1 MKPAPLARRRFRTT
15 HPSWLLVQPLAGDV
29 TFFAKSKQNF
39 TKTKSMKR
47 CIHSQT
53 WLWLVMKHSL
63 YQILI
68 IAFLGNIVSASPVD
82 AQNVLDK
89 SVTVNLQKVNIRK
102 FLRTIEKSTGIE
114 FVYSSKAIDADR
126 IISVNENGQ
135 KLSNVLESVFTP
147 LNISY
152 KLVDG
157 VILLQ
162 KRTPDQSS
170 VNLLRSI
177 PITRPE
183 AATRTITGKVTDEKG
198 DGLPGVSIVVK
209 NSQLGTS
216 TSVDGTY
223 EINVPDGPQTVVFSF
238 LGYLPQEKV
247 IGSETVVNISLQI
260 DTKSLEEVVVV
271 GYGTQRRADVT
282 AAISSVPMN
291 EVKDMPVSNVA
302 TALQGKIP
310 GVVIQQNNGTPG
322 STPAIKVRG
331 FGSISAGNT
340 PLIVADG
347 NIVSASIF
355 STLNPNDIESIDVLK
370 DASSTA
376 IYGSKGS
383 NGVVLITTKRGKSGK
398 PSVNLDVFTGFQ
410 QISKKIDLINSQQ
423 FAEFGK
429 DASNNAYLDNI
440 KGANIADPNS
450 ARPTDYLRYRY
461 PRGEV
466 FDWLDFD
473 DPSKVAALP
482 YTDYQDKIFRTAKMS
497 SYQLSASGGTD
508 KARYSVSGGYLKQDG
523 IIRRSALDRYTLRAN
538 MEVNVLPT
546 LKIGLNINPSYKI
559 QQEVK
564 DAGHWADNAVV
575 NSALSVMPMIPIYAA
590 DGSYKSQTAFAAPYN
605 YPGITNPVANIT
617 EYNSQY
623 LTANLLGNTYAELNF
638 LKDFTYR
645 VSGNVNFTGNRRNA
659 YRTSKM
665 PLNQILPPSVSTG
678 TAYSD
683 QSLSWLFNQTLN
695 YSKSLNN
702 IHNFDVLI
710 GMESTKF
717 QFQDS
722 QGTGSSYPNDV
733 VETLNGSASG
743 TTTTAVSSK
752 VENAS
757 ASYFARANYNYKGK
771 YLVNI
776 SVRRDGSSIFGTDN
790 RWGTFPAGSLGWRIS
805 EEAFVKSIAAV
816 SEAKLRVSYGLA
828 GNNAFTNNYPYV
840 ATLRADNYSF
850 NNNLVNGLAPSS
862 LANPRLGWERSQQ
875 FDAGIDLGLFSNR
888 IFLIVDYYQRTTK
901 DLLLSVNV
909 PTVTGFGTAVKNI
922 GKMKNKGWEFALSTR
937 NLTRSLIWNTS
948 LNLSFNRNK
957 VIALGP
963 TGDPIRSGTGVGET
977 NITQIGSPIG
987 SFYGYKQIG
996 VFKDQA
1002 DLDSNPHDPTSK
1014 PGDVKYADINGDK
1027 KIDANDRTVIGNNQ
1041 PDFIYGMTNS
1051 FSYKSFDLSIAIQG
1065 SQGGEILNLSRRFFE
1080 NLEGNANQL
1089 TTVLSRWRSPENP
1102 GDGVTPRANA
1112 RTTGNNNAVSTRWVE
1127 DGSYLRI
1134 QNVSLGYQLPVSLTS
1149 KAKLQQVRIY
1159 ASAQNLF
1166 TFTKYL
1172 NFNPEVSNYEG
1183 PLTGGVDYG
1192 VYPLAKTFT
1201 LGINIGL

>member
-1 MKPAPLARRRFRTT
+1 MQKSISIKWFLIKAMRLTMIQFV
-15 HPSWLLVQPLAGDV
+15 LLGLLCSAALAGKTNAQELLSKEISLSSESIEVKSILAQIEQQAGVRFVYSTNTIQARQKVSLSV
-29 TFFAKSKQNF
+29 TKSKL
-39 TKTKSMKR
+39 S
-47 CIHSQT
+47 
-53 WLWLVMKHSL
+53 
-63 YQILI
+63 
-68 IAFLGNIVSASPVD
+68 D
-82 AQNVLDK
+82 VLDK
-89 SVTVNLQKVNIRK
+89 LLVP
-102 FLRTIEKSTGIE
+102 
-114 FVYSSKAIDADR
+114 
-126 IISVNENGQ
+126 
-135 KLSNVLESVFTP
+135 LS
-147 LNISY
+147 ISY
-152 KLVDG
+152 ELEG
-157 VILLQ
+157 TRILLH
-162 KRTPDQSS
+162 RRPVET
-170 VNLLRSI
+170 VA
-177 PITRPE
+177 PE
-183 AATRTITGKVTDEKG
+183 AAVEKTISGKVTDEKG
-198 DGLPGVSIVVK
+198 EALPGVSIILK
-209 NSQLGTS
+209 GTQQGTS
-216 TSVDGTY
+216 TDADGRYQITA
-223 EINVPDGPQTVVFSF
+223 PDGDPVLIFSF
-238 LGYLPQEKV
+238 VGYLSQEKT
-247 IGSETVVNISLQI
+247 IGSASVLDVQLAT
-260 DTKSLEEVVVV
+260 DTKSLQEVVVV
-271 GYGTQRRADVT
+271 GYGTQKRANVT
-282 AAISSVPMN
+282 AAISSVPMG
-291 EVKDMPVSNVA
+291 EIKDMAVSNVA

-331 FGSISAGNT
+331 FGSISAGNA
-340 PLIVADG
+340 PLIVIDG
-347 NIVSASIF
+347 NIVNANIF
-355 STLNPNDIESIDVLK
+355 SNLNPNDIESMDVLK

-383 NGVVLITTKRGKSGK
+383 NGVILITTKKGKSGK

-410 QISKKIDLINSQQ
+410 QVSKKIDLINSQQ
-423 FAEFGK
+423 FADFGK

-440 KGANIADPNS
+440 KGASISDPNS

-473 DPSKVAALP
+473 NPAKVAALP
-482 YTDYQDKIFRTAKMS
+482 YTDYQDEIFRTAKMS
-497 SYQLSASGGTD
+497 SYQLSASGGSE
-508 KARYSVSGGYLKQDG
+508 KARYSISGGYLQQDG
-523 IIRRSALDRYTLRAN
+523 IIKRSSLDRYTLRAN
-538 MEVNVLPT
+538 VEVDVLPS
-546 LKIGLNINPSYKI
+546 LKVGLNLNPTYKI

-590 DGSYKSQTAFAAPYN
+590 DGSYTSQTAFAAPYN

-623 LTANLLGNTYAELNF
+623 LSTNLLANAYAQLNLF
-638 LKDFTYR
+638 KDLTYR
-645 VSGNVNFTGNRRNA
+645 VTGNINFGGNRRNS

-678 TAYSD
+678 LAYSD
-683 QSLSWLFNQTLN
+683 QGLSWLFNQTLN
-695 YSKSLNN
+695 YSKSFKD

-717 QFQDS
+717 QYQDS

-743 TTTTAVSSK
+743 TTTTSVSSK

-771 YLVNI
+771 YLLNV
-776 SVRRDGSSIFGTDN
+776 SVRRDGSSIFGSDN
-790 RWGTFPAGSLGWRIS
+790 RWGTFPAGSVGWRIS
-805 EEAFVKSIAAV
+805 EESFMKALRPV

-828 GNNAFTNNYPYV
+828 GNNAFSSNYPYV
-840 ATLRADNYSF
+840 ATLRSDNYSF

-862 LANPRLGWERSQQ
+862 LANPLLGWERSQQ
-875 FDAGIDLGLFSNR
+875 LDAGIDLGFFNNR
-888 IFLIVDYYQRTTK
+888 MLLIVDYYQRTTK

-909 PTVTGFGTAVKNI
+909 PTLTGFSSAVKNI
-922 GKMKNKGWEFALSTR
+922 GQMQNKGWEFGLNTR
-937 NLTRSLIWNTS
+937 NLTKALIWNTS
-948 LNLSFNRNK
+948 LNISFNRNK

-963 TGDPIRSGTGVGET
+963 TGDPIRSASGVGET

-987 SFYGYKQIG
+987 SFYGYRQLG

-1002 DLDSNPHDPTSK
+1002 DLDSYPHDPTSR
-1014 PGDVKYADINGDK
+1014 PGDVKYEDVNKDG
-1027 KIDANDRTVIGNNQ
+1027 KIDANDRTIIGNNQ
-1041 PDFIYGMTNS
+1041 PDFIYGMTNTL
-1051 FSYKSFDLSIAIQG
+1051 SYKGFDLNISVQG

-1089 TTVLSRWRSPENP
+1089 STVLTRWRSAADP

-1112 RTTGNNNAVSTRWVE
+1112 RTTGNNNAISTRWVE

-1134 QNVSLGYQLPVSLTS
+1134 QNVSLGYQLPSSVIS
-1149 KAKLQQVRIY
+1149 KLKLQQVRVY

-1183 PLTGGVDYG
+1183 ATVATTGTPLPGPLASGVDYG
-1192 VYPLAKTFT
+1192 SYPLARTFT
-1201 LGINIGL
+1201 IGINIGL

>member
-1 MKPAPLARRRFRTT
+1 MQKSVSIKWFLIKAMRLTIMQFMLSVLFCSIT
-15 HPSWLLVQPLAGDV
+15 LAGRTSAQELLSKEISLSIESSEV
-29 TFFAKSKQNF
+29 KS
-39 TKTKSMKR
+39 
-47 CIHSQT
+47 
-53 WLWLVMKHSL
+53 
-63 YQILI
+63 IL
-68 IAFLGNIVSASPVD
+68 S
-82 AQNVLDK
+82 
-89 SVTVNLQKVNIRK
+89 R
-102 FLRTIEKSTGIE
+102 IEKQADVR
-114 FVYSSKAIDADR
+114 FVYSTNTIQARKK
-126 IISVNENGQ
+126 ISFSVTRS
-135 KLSNVLESVFTP
+135 KLSEVLDRLLIP

-152 KLVDG
+152 EIEG
-157 VILLQ
+157 TRILLH
-162 KRTPDQSS
+162 PS
-170 VNLLRSI
+170 VNA
-177 PITRPE
+177 P
-183 AATRTITGKVTDEKG
+183 AAGSSKNEKTISGKVTDEKG
-198 DGLPGVSIVVK
+198 DGLPGVSIVLK
-209 NSQLGTS
+209 GSQQGTS
-216 TSVDGTY
+216 TDAEGNYQLTL
-223 EINVPDGPQTVVFSF
+223 PDGPSVLIFSF
-238 LGYLPQEKV
+238 VGYVSIEKT
-247 IGSETVVNISLQI
+247 ITNESKIDITLAT
-260 DTKSLEEVVVV
+260 DTKSLQEIVVV
-271 GYGTQRRADVT
+271 GYGTQKRANVT
-282 AAISSVPMN
+282 AAISSVPMS
-291 EVKDMPVSNVA
+291 EIKDMPVSNVA

-331 FGSISAGNT
+331 FGSISAGNS
-340 PLIVADG
+340 PLIVVDG
-347 NIVSASIF
+347 NIVGPSIF
-355 STLNPNDIESIDVLK
+355 SNLNTNDIESMDVLK

-383 NGVVLITTKRGKSGK
+383 NGVILITTKKGKSGK

-410 QISKKIDLINSQQ
+410 QVSKKIDLINSQQ

-440 KGANIADPNS
+440 KGANITDPNS
-450 ARPTDYLRYRY
+450 TRPTDYLRYRY

-466 FDWLDFD
+466 FDWLNFD
-473 DPSKVAALP
+473 DPAKVAALP
-482 YTDYQDKIFRTAKMS
+482 YTDYQKEIFRTAKMS
-497 SYQLSASGGTD
+497 NYQLSASGGSD
-508 KARYSVSGGYLKQDG
+508 KARYSISGGYLKQDG
-523 IIRRSALDRYTLRAN
+523 IIRRSSLDRYTLRAN
-538 MEVNVLPT
+538 VEVDVLPK
-546 LKIGLNINPSYKI
+546 LKIGINLNPTYKI

-564 DAGHWADNAVV
+564 DAGHWGDNAVI
-575 NSALSVMPMIPIYAA
+575 NSALSVMPMIPIFAA
-590 DGSYKSQTAFAAPYN
+590 DGSYTSQSAFAAPYN

-623 LTANLLGNTYAELNF
+623 LSTNLLANTYAQLSLFN
-638 LKDFTYR
+638 DFTYR
-645 VSGNVNFTGNRRNA
+645 VTGNVNFGGNRRNA

-695 YSKSLNN
+695 YSKSLRDV
-702 IHNFDVLI
+702 HNFDVLI

-717 QFQDS
+717 QYQDS

-743 TTTTAVSSK
+743 TTTTSVSSK

-771 YLVNI
+771 YLVNV
-776 SVRRDGSSIFGTDN
+776 SVRRDGSSIFGPDN

-805 EEAFVKSIAAV
+805 EEPFMKTIRSI
-816 SEAKLRVSYGLA
+816 SEAKLRVSYGLS

-840 ATLRADNYSF
+840 ATLRSDNYSF
-850 NNNLVNGLAPSS
+850 SNSLVNGLAPSS
-862 LANPRLGWERSQQ
+862 LANSQLGWERSQQ
-875 FDAGIDLGLFSNR
+875 LDAGIDLGFFNNR
-888 IFLIVDYYQRTTK
+888 ILLVVDYYKRTTK

-922 GKMKNKGWEFALSTR
+922 GRMENKGWEFGVTSR
-937 NLTRSLIWNTS
+937 NLTKAVVWNTS

-957 VIALGP
+957 VVALGP
-963 TGDPIRSGTGVGET
+963 TGDPIRSASGVGET

-987 SFYGYKQIG
+987 SFYGYKQLG
-996 VFKDQA
+996 VFKDQT
-1002 DLDSNPHDPTSK
+1002 DLDAFPHDPTSK
-1014 PGDVKYADINGDK
+1014 PGDVKYEDINKDG
-1027 KIDANDRTVIGNNQ
+1027 KIDANDRTIIGNNQ
-1041 PDFIYGMTNS
+1041 PDFIYGITNTI
-1051 FSYKSFDLSIAIQG
+1051 SYKGFDLNIAIQG
-1065 SQGGEILNLSRRFFE
+1065 TQGGEILNLSRRFFE

-1089 TTVLSRWRSPENP
+1089 STVLNRWRSASDP

-1112 RTTGNNNAVSTRWVE
+1112 RTTGNNNAISTRWVE

-1134 QNVSLGYQLPVSLTS
+1134 QNVSLGYQLPTSLIS

-1201 LGINIGL
+1201 IGVNIGL

>member
-1 MKPAPLARRRFRTT
+1 MKIYKPALGKNMG
-15 HPSWLLVQPLAGDV
+15 SLLCLQSLLMLLVANLSWASIGIAQEALNQHVTISIENENIEAIVSKLERSVKVRFLYSREIVQSKRKVSFTAQDQPLSAVLDGILRPLNLTYEVSGDKIV
-29 TFFAKSKQNF
+29 LKRQPAAKEAETKQ
-39 TKTKSMKR
+39 
-47 CIHSQT
+47 Q
-53 WLWLVMKHSL
+53 
-63 YQILI
+63 
-68 IAFLGNIVSASPVD
+68 ASPS
-82 AQNVLDK
+82 APA
-89 SVTVNLQKVNIRK
+89 
-102 FLRTIEKSTGIE
+102 
-114 FVYSSKAIDADR
+114 SSATWDTD
-126 IISVNENGQ
+126 IS
-135 KLSNVLESVFTP
+135 
-147 LNISY
+147 
-152 KLVDG
+152 
-157 VILLQ
+157 
-162 KRTPDQSS
+162 
-170 VNLLRSI
+170 
-177 PITRPE
+177 
-183 AATRTITGKVTDEKG
+183 GKVTDNNGEA
-198 DGLPGVSIVVK
+198 LPGVSILVK
-209 NSQLGTS
+209 GTS
-216 TSVDGTY
+216 QGATTDTEGNFKV
-223 EINVPDGPQTVVFSF
+223 TVVNSDAVLVFSF
-238 LGYLPQEKV
+238 VGYASQEIQV
-247 IGSETVVNISLQI
+247 GTRSII
-260 DTKSLEEVVVV
+260 DVQLAVDNKSLEEVVVV
-271 GYGTQRRADVT
+271 GYGTQKRADVT
-282 AAISSVPMN
+282 AAISSVPMS
-291 EVKDMPVSNVA
+291 EVRDMPVSNVA

-331 FGSISAGNT
+331 FGSISAGNS
-340 PLIVADG
+340 PLIVVDG
-347 NIVSASIF
+347 NIVGASIF
-355 STLNPNDIESIDVLK
+355 STLNPTDIESMDVLK

-383 NGVVLITTKRGKSGK
+383 NGVMLITTKRGKAGK

-410 QISKKIDLINSQQ
+410 QVSKKIDLIDSQQ
-423 FAEFGK
+423 FAEFGR

-440 KGANIADPNS
+440 KGANITDPNS
-450 ARPTDYLRYRY
+450 VRPTDYLRYRY

-466 FDWLDFD
+466 FDWLNFD
-473 DPSKVAALP
+473 DPAKVAALP
-482 YTDYQDKIFRTAKMS
+482 YTDYQDKIFKTAKMS

-508 KARYSVSGGYLKQDG
+508 KARYSISGGYLQQDG

-538 MEVNVLPT
+538 VEVNVLPT
-546 LKIGLNINPSYKI
+546 LKIGMNLNPSYKV

-575 NSALSVMPMIPIYAA
+575 NSALSVMPMIPIFAA
-590 DGSYKSQTAFAAPYN
+590 DGSYTSQTAFAAPYN
-605 YPGITNPVANIT
+605 YPGITNPVANIA
-617 EYNSQY
+617 EYNSQL
-623 LTANLLGNTYAELNF
+623 LTATVLGNTYAELKLF
-638 LKDFTYR
+638 KDFTYR
-645 VSGNVNFTGNRRNA
+645 VSGNVNFSGNRRNA

-683 QSLSWLFNQTLN
+683 QSMSWLFNQTLN
-695 YSKSLNN
+695 YSKSLND

-717 QFQDS
+717 QYQES

-757 ASYFARANYNYKGK
+757 ASYFARANYNYMGK
-771 YLVNI
+771 YLVNF

-805 EEAFVKSIAAV
+805 EEGFMKAIRSV

-840 ATLRADNYSF
+840 ATLRSDNYSF
-850 NNNLVNGLAPSS
+850 NNGLVNGLAPSS
-862 LANPRLGWERSQQ
+862 LANPQLGWERSQQ
-875 FDAGIDLGLFSNR
+875 LDAGIDLGLFNNR
-888 IFLIVDYYQRTTK
+888 VFVIVDYYQRTTK

-909 PTVTGFGTAVKNI
+909 PTLTGFSTAVKNI
-922 GKMKNKGWEFALSTR
+922 GKMQNKGWEFAVNTR
-937 NLTRSLIWNTS
+937 NLTKEFTWNTS

-963 TGDPIRSGTGVGET
+963 TGDPIRSGSGVGET

-987 SFYGYKQIG
+987 SFYGYKQLG

-1002 DLDSNPHDPTSK
+1002 DLDSYPHDATSK
-1014 PGDVKYADINGDK
+1014 PGDVKYEDINGDK
-1027 KIDANDRTVIGNNQ
+1027 KIDANDRTIIGNNQ
-1041 PDFIYGMTNS
+1041 PDFIYGITNT
-1051 FSYKSFDLSIAIQG
+1051 FSYKGFDLNIAIQG
-1065 SQGGEILNLSRRFFE
+1065 TQGGEILNLSRRFFE

-1089 TTVLSRWRSPENP
+1089 STVLTRWRSASDP

-1127 DGSYLRI
+1127 DGSYLRV
-1134 QNVSLGYQLPVSLTS
+1134 QNVSLGYQLPASLIN
-1149 KAKLQQVRIY
+1149 KIKMQQVRIY

-1166 TFTKYL
+1166 TFSKYL

-1183 PLTGGVDYG
+1183 PLTAGVDYG

>member
-1 MKPAPLARRRFRTT
+1 
-15 HPSWLLVQPLAGDV
+15 
-29 TFFAKSKQNF
+29 
-39 TKTKSMKR
+39 
-47 CIHSQT
+47 
-53 WLWLVMKHSL
+53 MKHSF

-68 IAFLGNIVSASPVD
+68 IVFLGNIVSASPAD
-82 AQNVLDK
+82 AQNVLDR
-89 SVTVNLQKVNIRK
+89 SVTVNLEQVNIRK
-102 FLRTIEKSTGIE
+102 FLNTLEKSTGIE

-126 IISVNENGQ
+126 KISVHENG
-135 KLSNVLESVFTP
+135 KLSNVLEAVLTP

-162 KRTPDQSS
+162 KRAAEQSA
-170 VNLLRSI
+170 VNMPRTLAGTS
-177 PITRPE
+177 PGT
-183 AATRTITGKVTDEKG
+183 ADRTISGVVTDDQGEA
-198 DGLPGVSIVVK
+198 LPGVSVVVK

-216 TSVDGTY
+216 TNVDGTY
-223 EINVPDGPQTVVFSF
+223 QLTVPDGEQILVFSF
-238 LGYLPQEKV
+238 VGYLPQEKA
-247 IGSETVVNISLQI
+247 IGNESTLNIALQA

-271 GYGTQRRADVT
+271 GYGTQKRANVT
-282 AAISSVPMN
+282 AAIASVPMS

-322 STPAIKVRG
+322 STPSIKVRG
-331 FGSISAGNT
+331 FGSISAGNA
-340 PLIVADG
+340 PLIVVDG

-383 NGVVLITTKRGKSGK
+383 NGVMLITTKKGKSGK
-398 PSVNLDVFTGFQ
+398 PMVNLDVFTGFQ

-423 FAEFGK
+423 FAEFGR
-429 DASNNAYLDNI
+429 DASNNAYLDNV
-440 KGANIADPNS
+440 KGANISDPNS
-450 ARPTDYLRYRY
+450 ARPSDYLRYRY

-466 FDWLDFD
+466 FDWFNFE
-473 DPSKVAALP
+473 DPAKVAALP
-482 YTDYQDKIFRTAKMS
+482 YVDYQDEVFRTAKMS

-508 KARYSVSGGYLKQDG
+508 KARYSISGGYLQQDG
-523 IIRRSALDRYTLRAN
+523 IIRRSSLDRYTLRAN
-538 MEVNVLPT
+538 VEVNVLPA
-546 LKIGLNINPSYKI
+546 LKIGLNLNPSYKI
-559 QQEVK
+559 QQEVR
-564 DAGHWADNAVV
+564 DAGHWGDNAVV

-590 DGSYKSQTAFAAPYN
+590 DGSYTSQTAFAAPYN

-617 EYNSQY
+617 EFNSQY
-623 LTANLLGNTYAELNF
+623 LTAALLGNTYAELSLF
-638 LKDFTYR
+638 KDFTYR

-678 TAYSD
+678 TAFSE

-695 YSKSLNN
+695 YSKSLND
-702 IHNFDVLI
+702 IHNFDVLV
-710 GMESTKF
+710 GMESTRL
-717 QFQDS
+717 QFQES
-722 QGTGSSYPNDV
+722 QGTASSFPNDV

-743 TTTTAVSSK
+743 TTTTASSAR

-757 ASYFARANYNYKGK
+757 ASYFARANYNYRGK
-771 YLVNI
+771 YLVNV
-776 SVRRDGSSIFGTDN
+776 SVRRDGSSIFGSEN
-790 RWGTFPAGSLGWRIS
+790 RWGTFPAASLGWRIS
-805 EEAFVKSIAAV
+805 EEAFAKNISAV

-828 GNNAFTNNYPYV
+828 GNNAFNTYYPYV
-840 ATLRADNYSF
+840 ATLRSDNYSF
-850 NNNLVNGLAPSS
+850 NNNLVNGLAPNS
-862 LANPRLGWERSQQ
+862 LANPQLGWERSQQ
-875 FDAGIDLGLFSNR
+875 FDAGIDLGLFANR
-888 IFLIVDYYQRTTK
+888 IFLIVDYYQRTTR

-922 GKMKNKGWEFALSTR
+922 GKMDNRGWEFGLNTR
-937 NLTRSLIWNTS
+937 NPTKSLVWNTS
-948 LNLSFNRNK
+948 LNISFNRNK
-957 VIALGP
+957 VLALGP
-963 TGDPIRSGTGVGET
+963 TGDPIRSSSGIGET
-977 NITQIGSPIG
+977 NITQIGAPIG

-1002 DLDSNPHDPTSK
+1002 DLDSYPHDPTSK
-1014 PGDVKYADINGDK
+1014 PGDVKYEDVNGDN
-1027 KIDANDRTVIGNNQ
+1027 KINANDRTIIGNNQ
-1041 PDFIYGMTNS
+1041 PDFIYGMTNT
-1051 FSYKSFDLSIAIQG
+1051 FNYKGFDLSIAIQG

-1089 TTVLSRWRSPENP
+1089 STVLTRWRSPENP
-1102 GDGVTPRANA
+1102 GDGITPRANA

-1127 DGSYLRI
+1127 DGSYLRV
-1134 QNVSLGYQLPVSLTS
+1134 QNVSLGYQLPVSLIG

-1192 VYPLAKTFT
+1192 MYPLAKTFT

>member
-1 MKPAPLARRRFRTT
+1 MQKSVSIKWFLIKAMRLTIMQFMLSVLFCSIT
-15 HPSWLLVQPLAGDV
+15 LAGRTSAQELLSKEISLSIESSEV
-29 TFFAKSKQNF
+29 KS
-39 TKTKSMKR
+39 
-47 CIHSQT
+47 
-53 WLWLVMKHSL
+53 
-63 YQILI
+63 IL
-68 IAFLGNIVSASPVD
+68 S
-82 AQNVLDK
+82 
-89 SVTVNLQKVNIRK
+89 R
-102 FLRTIEKSTGIE
+102 IEKQADVR
-114 FVYSSKAIDADR
+114 FVYSTNTIQARKKVSF
-126 IISVNENGQ
+126 SVTRS
-135 KLSNVLESVFTP
+135 KLSEVLDRLLIP

-152 KLVDG
+152 EIEG
-157 VILLQ
+157 TRILLH
-162 KRTPDQSS
+162 PS
-170 VNLLRSI
+170 VNA
-177 PITRPE
+177 P
-183 AATRTITGKVTDEKG
+183 AAGSSKNEKTISGKVTDDKG
-198 DGLPGVSIVVK
+198 DGLPGVSIVLK
-209 NSQLGTS
+209 GSQQGTS
-216 TSVDGTY
+216 TDAEGNYQLTL
-223 EINVPDGPQTVVFSF
+223 PDGPSVLIFSF
-238 LGYLPQEKV
+238 VGYVSIEKT
-247 IGSETVVNISLQI
+247 ITNESKLDITLAT
-260 DTKSLEEVVVV
+260 DTKSLQEIVVV
-271 GYGTQRRADVT
+271 GYGTQKRANVT
-282 AAISSVPMN
+282 AAISSVPMS
-291 EVKDMPVSNVA
+291 EIKDMPVSNVA

-331 FGSISAGNT
+331 FGSISAGNS
-340 PLIVADG
+340 PLIVVDG
-347 NIVSASIF
+347 NIVGPSIF
-355 STLNPNDIESIDVLK
+355 SNLNTNDIESMDVLK

-383 NGVVLITTKRGKSGK
+383 NGVILITTKKGKSGK

-410 QISKKIDLINSQQ
+410 QVSKKIDLINSQQ

-440 KGANIADPNS
+440 KGANITDPNS

-466 FDWLDFD
+466 FDWLNFD
-473 DPSKVAALP
+473 DPAKVAALP
-482 YTDYQDKIFRTAKMS
+482 YTDYQKEIFRTAKMS
-497 SYQLSASGGTD
+497 NYQLSASGGSD
-508 KARYSVSGGYLKQDG
+508 KARYSISGGYLKQDG
-523 IIRRSALDRYTLRAN
+523 IIRRSSLDRYTLRAN
-538 MEVNVLPT
+538 VEVDVLPK
-546 LKIGLNINPSYKI
+546 LKIGINLNPTYKI

-564 DAGHWADNAVV
+564 DAGHWGDNAVI
-575 NSALSVMPMIPIYAA
+575 NSALSVMPMIPIFAA
-590 DGSYKSQTAFAAPYN
+590 DGSYTSQSAFAAPYN

-623 LTANLLGNTYAELNF
+623 LSTNLLANTYAQLNLF
-638 LKDFTYR
+638 NDFTYR
-645 VSGNVNFTGNRRNA
+645 VTGNVNFGGNRRNA

-695 YSKSLNN
+695 YSKSLRDV
-702 IHNFDVLI
+702 HNFDVLI

-717 QFQDS
+717 QYQDS

-743 TTTTAVSSK
+743 TTTTSVSSK

-771 YLVNI
+771 YLVNV
-776 SVRRDGSSIFGTDN
+776 SVRRDGSSIFGPDN

-805 EEAFVKSIAAV
+805 EEPFMKTIRSI
-816 SEAKLRVSYGLA
+816 SEAKLRVSYGLS

-840 ATLRADNYSF
+840 ATLRSDNYSF
-850 NNNLVNGLAPSS
+850 SNSLVNGLAPSS
-862 LANPRLGWERSQQ
+862 LANSQLGWERSQQ
-875 FDAGIDLGLFSNR
+875 LDAGIDLGFFNNR
-888 IFLIVDYYQRTTK
+888 ILLVVDYYKRITK

-922 GKMKNKGWEFALSTR
+922 GRMENKGWEFGVTSR
-937 NLTRSLIWNTS
+937 NLTKAVVWNTS

-957 VIALGP
+957 VVALGP
-963 TGDPIRSGTGVGET
+963 TGDPIRSASGVGET

-987 SFYGYKQIG
+987 SFYGYKQLG
-996 VFKDQA
+996 VFKDQT
-1002 DLDSNPHDPTSK
+1002 DLDAFPHDPTSK
-1014 PGDVKYADINGDK
+1014 PGDVKYEDINKDG
-1027 KIDANDRTVIGNNQ
+1027 KIDANDRTIIGNNQ
-1041 PDFIYGMTNS
+1041 PDFIYGITNTI
-1051 FSYKSFDLSIAIQG
+1051 SYKGFDLNIAIQG
-1065 SQGGEILNLSRRFFE
+1065 TQGGEILNLSRRFFE

-1089 TTVLSRWRSPENP
+1089 STVLNRWRSASDP

-1112 RTTGNNNAVSTRWVE
+1112 RTTGNNNAISTRWVE

-1134 QNVSLGYQLPVSLTS
+1134 QNVSLGYQLPTSLIS

-1201 LGINIGL
+1201 IGVNIGL